1 MIPEQEDTEWVGI
14 LESCYPPEDMHAK
27 MAIGYKSP
35 CVWQYSLEAF
45 YVVGK
50 QWRGCH
56 IFETKIQGLVLEDKP
71 L

>member
-1 MIPEQEDTEWVGI
+1 MGGDFGE
-14 LESCYPPEDMHAK
+14 LLSPEDMHAE
-27 MAIGYKSP
+27 MAIGYKSR
-35 CVWQYSLEAF
+35 CVWQRFLEAF

-56 IFETKIQGLVLEDKP
+56 IFEAKIQDLVLEDKP